1 MIKYILAAL
10 MLGGVAGY
18 LDANWATVVNSVWV
32 SDYLLNASLIL
43 LLFVMGVA
51 FAMDKDSISKIRRTG
66 PRILIVPLAI
76 ALGTILSGVVSAL
89 ILGINV
95 VATTAVSAGY
105 GWYTLTGPLVSQVF
119 GAKWEALGFA
129 ANFLRE
135 LLTILTVSL
144 MVKVDKYAP
153 TASGGA
159 TAMDTTLPTIVRYC
173 GDDTLIT
180 AFASGFVLSIIAPFT
195 IMAIASLG
203 HVPIPLF
210 L

>member
-10 MLGGVAGY
+10 ILGGVAGY
-18 LDANWATVVNSVWV
+18 LDVNWATVVSSVWI
-32 SDYLLNASLIL
+32 SDYLLNASLML
-43 LLFVMGVA
+43 LLFVMGVV

-66 PRILIVPLAI
+66 LRILIVPLAV

-89 ILGINV
+89 ILGTNV
-95 VATTAVSAGY
+95 TATMAVSAGF

-119 GAKWEALGFA
+119 GAKWGALGFA

-159 TAMDTTLPTIVRYC
+159 TSMDTTLPIIVRYC
-173 GDDTLIT
+173 GSDTLIT
-180 AFASGFVLSIIAPFT
+180 AFSSGFVLSVMAPFA

-203 HVPIPLF
+203 HVRIPLF

>member
-10 MLGGVAGY
+10 ILGGVAGY
-18 LDANWATVVNSVWV
+18 LDVNWATVVSSVWI
-32 SDYLLNASLIL
+32 SDYLLNASLML
-43 LLFVMGVA
+43 LLFVMGVV

-66 PRILIVPLAI
+66 LRILIVPLAV

-89 ILGINV
+89 ILGTNV
-95 VATTAVSAGY
+95 TATTAVSAGF

-119 GAKWEALGFA
+119 GAKWGALGFA

-159 TAMDTTLPTIVRYC
+159 TSMDTTLPIIVRYC
-173 GDDTLIT
+173 GSDTLIT
-180 AFASGFVLSIIAPFT
+180 AFSSGFVLSVMAPFA

-203 HVPIPLF
+203 HVRIPLF

>member
-1 MIKYILAAL
+1 MIKYILTAL
-10 MLGGVAGY
+10 VLGGVAGY
-18 LDANWATVVNSVWV
+18 LNANWATVVDSFWV
-32 SDYLLNASLIL
+32 SDYLLNASLLL
-43 LLFVMGVA
+43 LLFVMGVI

-66 PRILIVPLAI
+66 FRILIVPLAI
-76 ALGTILSGVVSAL
+76 VLGTILSGVISAL

-95 VATTAVSAGY
+95 VATTAVSAGF
-105 GWYTLTGPLVSQVF
+105 GWYTLAGPLVSQIF
-119 GAKWEALGFA
+119 GAKWAALGFA

-135 LLTILTVSL
+135 LFTILTASV

-159 TAMDTTLPTIVRYC
+159 TAMDTTLPIIVRYC
-173 GDDTLIT
+173 GSDTLIT
-180 AFASGFVLSIIAPFT
+180 AFSSGFVLSVIAPFM
-195 IMAIASLG
+195 IVAIASLG

>member
-1 MIKYILAAL
+1 MIKYILVAL
-10 MLGGVAGY
+10 ILGGAAGY
-18 LDANWATVVNSVWV
+18 LDANWTNVVNSAWV

-43 LLFVMGVA
+43 LLFAMGVA

-66 PRILIVPLAI
+66 LRILIVPLTI

-89 ILGINV
+89 ILGTNV

-105 GWYTLTGPLVSQVF
+105 GWYTLAGPLVGQIF
-119 GAKWEALGFA
+119 GAKWGALGFA

-135 LLTILTVSL
+135 LLTILTAFL

-159 TAMDTTLPTIVRYC
+159 TAMDTTLPIIVRYS
-173 GDDTLIT
+173 GSDVLIT
-180 AFASGFVLSIIAPFT
+180 AFSSGFILSMIAPFA
-195 IMAIASLG
+195 ILAIASLR
-203 HVPIPLF
+203 
-210 L
+210 

>member
-10 MLGGVAGY
+10 MLGGIAGY

-43 LLFVMGVA
+43 LLFVMGAA
-51 FAMDKDSISKIRRTG
+51 FAMDKGSFSKIRQTG

-76 ALGTILSGVVSAL
+76 VLGTILSGVVSAL
-89 ILGINV
+89 VLGINV
-95 VATTAVSAGY
+95 TATTAVSAGF
-105 GWYTLTGPLVSQVF
+105 GWYTLTGPLVSQLF
-119 GAKWEALGFA
+119 GAKWGALGFA

-159 TAMDTTLPTIVRYC
+159 TAMDTTLPIIVRYC
-173 GDDTLIT
+173 GSDTLIT
-180 AFASGFVLSIIAPFT
+180 AFSSGFVLSIIAPFT
-195 IMAIASLG
+195 IMAIAALG
-203 HVPIPLF
+203 RVPIPLF